1 MTNQDKDH
9 QISTIFHIL
18 KLNHKSHQYNAHSS
32 LPIVQ
37 APHSREN
44 YIFVEMLQPR
54 LLLRQPVARC
64 QCLHTFSRLLY
75 PKEVLP
81 PSDPALAKNAPLE
94 VQSHPQNTP
103 ENKDAVILRTY
114 KPRSPGLR
122 HLKRPINDHLY
133 KGRPYLPL
141 THPRRGQHIGGRNS
155 HTGHI
160 TVRHRGA
167 GHKRRI
173 RTIDFVRRAA
183 GKHLVER
190 IEHDPGRN
198 AHIAL
203 ISQTVGQT
211 KNFSYIIAADGMRA
225 GDEIE
230 SYMQGLPESL
240 IRELGG
246 THDAGMIAAKTAFRG
261 NCLPLHMI
269 PPGTIVYNVGLRQG
283 GKAQLCRGAGT
294 FATVISKNEGD
305 PKYAIYVDVKLK
317 SGEVRRIHRD
327 CCATIGTA
335 SNVNFNRRQLGKAG
349 RSRWLGIRPTVRG
362 VAMNANEHP
371 HGGGRGKSKGNRP
384 TVSIWGQL
392 VSQAARYFCGSRE
405 TDVFVQTKGGYKTR
419 TKSNINR
426 FVVTPRPRSAGK
438 KAKAKKKKAT

>member
-1 MTNQDKDH
+1 
-9 QISTIFHIL
+9 
-18 KLNHKSHQYNAHSS
+18 
-32 LPIVQ
+32 
-37 APHSREN
+37 
-44 YIFVEMLQPR
+44 MLQPR
-54 LLLRQPVARC
+54 LLLRQPFPPCR
-64 QCLHTFSRLLY
+64 CLHRSSRRLY
-75 PKEVLP
+75 PTEVLP
-81 PSDPALAKNAPLE
+81 PSDPRNANGPLG
-94 VQSHPQNTP
+94 VQSQPQATP
-103 ENKDAVILRTY
+103 ENKDTVILRTY

-141 THPRRGQHIGGRNS
+141 THARKGQHIGGRNS

-173 RTIDFVRRAA
+173 RTIDFQRLAP

-190 IEHDPGRN
+190 IEHDPGRS

-203 ISQTVGQT
+203 LSRTVGKT
-211 KNFSYIIAADGMRA
+211 RSLSYIIAPEGMRA
-225 GDEIE
+225 GEEVE
-230 SYMQGLPESL
+230 SYRQGIPKSL

-269 PPGTIVYNVGLRQG
+269 PPGTIIYNVGLRRG

-294 FATVISKNEGD
+294 YATVVGKNEGD
-305 PKYAIYVDVKLK
+305 PKRAIYVDVKLK
-317 SGEVRRIHRD
+317 SGEVRRIHRE

-335 SNVNFNRRQLGKAG
+335 SNINFNRRQLGKAG

-371 HGGGRGKSKGNRP
+371 HGGGRGKSKGNVHP
-384 TVSIWGQL
+384 VSIWGQL
-392 VSQAARYFCGSRE
+392 VSEAAKNVGVVL
-405 TDVFVQTKGGYKTR
+405 TFVQTKSGYKTR

-426 FVVTPRPRSAGK
+426 FVVTPRPRSEGK
-438 KAKAKKKKAT
+438 KAKAKKKRGE